1 VRHLG
6 TGQPFPLPGSG
17 INPASWSISVTH
29 DFPANDQLKLLEKLL
44 QAVKGFDF
52 NLGVNLAQMRQ
63 VSSMVDIN
71 LRKITGALLDLRKG
85 RFADAARQLGAR
97 PRRTHLRV
105 DDVSGRWLELQ
116 YGWLPLISDTF
127 NAAKA
132 FEAISQGPQT
142 RVVRVSHKKTRSLEA
157 STSPTTHTARYEK
170 TTRRTLIYE
179 MAEELSVPRQL
190 GLLDPLS
197 VAWEILPWSFVI
209 DWFIPIGS
217 YLDVVNQVPHLKG
230 RFLQTTVTK
239 ARNLRE
245 MRWLGGGKPS
255 NWLYDE
261 IILTP
266 DQGEYFLRVQMDRE
280 VLGSFPPVPPP
291 TFSLTGAVEGRRV
304 WNAIALAQQVVSK
317 IARSG

>member
-6 TGQPFPLPGSG
+6 TGQPFPIPGSG
-17 INPASWSISVTH
+17 ISPAAWSLSVTH
-29 DFPANDQLKLLEKLL
+29 DFPANYQLKLLEKLV
-44 QAVKGFDF
+44 QKVKGFDF

-63 VSSMVDIN
+63 VSSMVDVN
-71 LRKITGALLDLRKG
+71 LRKITGALWDLRKG

-97 PRRTHLRV
+97 PKRTNLRV
-105 DDVSGRWLELQ
+105 DDLSGRWLELQ

-142 RVVRVSHKKTRSLEA
+142 RVVRVSHKKKQLIEA
-157 STSPTTHTARYEK
+157 STSPSTHSARYEK
-170 TTRRTLIYE
+170 TTRRSLIYE
-179 MAEELSVPRQL
+179 MAEELSVARQL

-217 YLDVVNQVPHLKG
+217 YLDMVNQVPHLKG
-230 RFLQTTVTK
+230 RFLQTTITK
-239 ARNLRE
+239 ANNLKD
-245 MRWLGGGKPS
+245 MTWLGGTKPS

-261 IILTP
+261 VTLTP
-266 DQGEYFLRVQMDRE
+266 DQGEYFSRVQMDRE
-280 VLGSFPPVPPP
+280 VLGSPPAVPPP
-291 TFSLTGAVEGRRV
+291 TFSMTGAVEGTRV